1 MPTDDDVKEDI
12 RQIRN
17 DLDRVRQDIDS
28 INRVQVISNS
38 NAILEDIKRILG
50 KGKQMVAA
58 LFLTRDWVGS
68 RELAEQLHIDQSNLD
83 KVVNN
88 LVESGLLYR
97 EKRGKAVY
105 YKRAT
110 RIDLIGFEK
119 RAEFKESFE
128 SWKNGLAAR
137 GRSDLLTPQRTAA
150 KL

>member
-1 MPTDDDVKEDI
+1 MPTDDDVREDI

-38 NAILEDIKRILG
+38 AAILADIKRIVG
-50 KGKQMVAA
+50 KSKLMVAA
-58 LFLTRDWVGS
+58 LFLTKEWIGS
-68 RELAEQLHIDQSNLD
+68 RELAGELRIDQANLD

-88 LVESGLLYR
+88 LVENGLLYK

-110 RIDLIGFEK
+110 RLDLVGFE
-119 RAEFKESFE
+119 
-128 SWKNGLAAR
+128 
-137 GRSDLLTPQRTAA
+137 GRSEFTSILDAWKGSLD
-150 KL
+150 

>member
-1 MPTDDDVKEDI
+1 MPTEDDISEDI

-38 NAILEDIKRILG
+38 NAILDDIKRIVG
-50 KGKQMVAA
+50 KSKQMVAT

-68 RELAEQLHIDQSNLD
+68 GELAEQLHIAQSNLD

-88 LVESGLLYR
+88 LVETGLLYR

-110 RIDLIGFEK
+110 RIDLIGFE
-119 RAEFKESFE
+119 RRTGFIETFE
-128 SWKNGLAAR
+128 SWKKSLEKEA
-137 GRSDLLTPQRTAA
+137 
-150 KL
+150 

>member
-1 MPTDDDVKEDI
+1 MAKDDDVREDI

-38 NAILEDIKRILG
+38 GAILEDIKRIIG
-50 KGKQMVAA
+50 KSKLMVAA
-58 LFLTRDWVGS
+58 LFLTKDWIGS
-68 RELAEQLHIDQSNLD
+68 RELAVELHIDQANLD

-97 EKRGKAVY
+97 EKKGKSVY

-110 RIDLIGFEK
+110 RLDLIGFEK
-119 RAEFKESFE
+119 RAEYTGTFQ
-128 SWKNGLAAR
+128 SWKNNFE
-137 GRSDLLTPQRTAA
+137 
-150 KL
+150 

>member
-1 MPTDDDVKEDI
+1 MPTDDDVREDI

-38 NAILEDIKRILG
+38 GAILADIKRIVG
-50 KGKQMVAA
+50 KSKSMVAA
-58 LFLTRDWVGS
+58 LFLTKEWIGS
-68 RELAEQLHIDQSNLD
+68 RELAGQLRINQANLD

-97 EKRGKAVY
+97 QKKGKAVY

-110 RIDLIGFEK
+110 RFDLIGFD
-119 RAEFKESFE
+119 
-128 SWKNGLAAR
+128 
-137 GRSDLLTPQRTAA
+137 GRSEFTSVLDAWKDSLE
-150 KL
+150 

>member
-1 MPTDDDVKEDI
+1 MPTEDDVKEDI

-38 NAILEDIKRILG
+38 GAILKDIERIVR
-50 KGKQMVAA
+50 KSKQMVAA
-58 LFLTRDWVGS
+58 LFLTRDWLGS
-68 RELAEQLHIDQSNLD
+68 RELADQLHINQANLD
-83 KVVNN
+83 KVVTD

-110 RIDLIGFEK
+110 RLDLIGFEK
-119 RAEFKESFE
+119 RTEFTTIFEAWQKSLDKE
-128 SWKNGLAAR
+128 A
-137 GRSDLLTPQRTAA
+137 
-150 KL
+150 

>member
-1 MPTDDDVKEDI
+1 MPTDDDVREDI

-38 NAILEDIKRILG
+38 AAILADIKRIVG
-50 KGKQMVAA
+50 KSKSMVAA
-58 LFLTRDWVGS
+58 LFLTKEWIGS
-68 RELAEQLHIDQSNLD
+68 RELAGQLRIDQANLD
-83 KVVNN
+83 KVVKN

-110 RIDLIGFEK
+110 RLDLVGFEG
-119 RAEFKESFE
+119 RPEFTSILDA
-128 SWKNGLAAR
+128 WKGS
-137 GRSDLLTPQRTAA
+137 SD
-150 KL
+150 